1 MGERSG
7 IMMKKRWI
15 SALLSVLM
23 LVTLLPVTALGATI
37 TNSNDSRINT
47 ALSLIDSQNFSG
59 SGTTA
64 SDAKSIISHFISGSS
79 FAAIG
84 GGKFPYSNSGSY
96 VYSINDGTYSR
107 NITGAKGCMAY
118 CNYLERVVYG
128 REGSRKGEAYH
139 TVSSFKE
146 LLQKNAQAGEHI
158 RIDNT
163 HSLTF
168 ISCDNDGFYCFSYN
182 GDNDPYIKLQ
192 YRTYSSV
199 INDYSG
205 KKIWIY
211 NDNTA
216 ENSLHNHS
224 WATTTQNDA
233 YTHNM
238 VCSCGAVIG
247 QQAHNFGSWT
257 VTKAA
262 TEQSAGTRVR
272 SCKTCGYQ
280 QTETIPATGHTITY
294 NANGGYCSVSSV
306 NVPHGGSIANLPT
319 PTRDGYTF
327 EGWYTAATGGTRVSP
342 TFTFEMDATLYARW
356 ISNHIHAYGA
366 TWHSDVNYHWHAC
379 SCGEIADLAP
389 HTFDNSTCSICG
401 YVDKTAPDDP
411 APSGGCY
418 VATCVYGSY
427 DCPEVWTLRRFRDE
441 TLAKTWYGRAF
452 IHTYYAISPTIVK
465 WFGDTDWFKNMW
477 RGTLDKMVANLNAE
491 GVPDTPYADIDWT

>member
-1 MGERSG
+1 
-7 IMMKKRWI
+7 MMKKRWI
-15 SALLSVLM
+15 SALLAALM

-37 TNSNDSRINT
+37 TSSNDSRINT

-64 SDAKSIISHFISGSS
+64 SDAKKVIQHFISGSS

-280 QTETIPATGHTITY
+280 QKETIPQLTHTHQF
-294 NANGGYCSVSSV
+294 G
-306 NVPHGGSIANLPT
+306 
-319 PTRDGYTF
+319 DGWTF
-327 EGWYTAATGGTRVSP
+327 NE
-342 TFTFEMDATLYARW
+342 TF
-356 ISNHIHAYGA
+356 
-366 TWHSDVNYHWHAC
+366 HWHAC

-427 DCPEVWTLRRFRDE
+427 DCPQVWTLRRFRDE